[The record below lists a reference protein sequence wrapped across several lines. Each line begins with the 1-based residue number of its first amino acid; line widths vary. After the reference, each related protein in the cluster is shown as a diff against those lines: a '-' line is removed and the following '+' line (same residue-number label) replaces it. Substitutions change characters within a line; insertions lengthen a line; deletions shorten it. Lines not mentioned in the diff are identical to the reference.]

1 MDQSPRSNQVY
12 GNHEVY
18 VMDSDGTDPKNLS
31 NNPAYDGQPDWSP
44 NGQRIAFM
52 SNRSGNYEIHVMNSL
67 DGSSQKRLTRKAAF
81 DAVPA
86 WSPDGTKIAFSSN
99 RGGDTE
105 IYTMKAR
112 PEGERNRTK
121 NLTKNDGVQNY
132 QPNWQPLVN

>member
-1 MDQSPRSNQVY
+1 
-12 GNHEVY
+12 
-18 VMDSDGTDPKNLS
+18 MDSDGTDPKNLS

-52 SNRSGNYEIHVMNSL
+52 SNR
-67 DGSSQKRLTRKAAF
+67 
-81 DAVPA
+81 
-86 WSPDGTKIAFSSN
+86 
-99 RGGDTE
+99 GGDNE

-112 PEGERNRTK
+112 PEGERNRPK